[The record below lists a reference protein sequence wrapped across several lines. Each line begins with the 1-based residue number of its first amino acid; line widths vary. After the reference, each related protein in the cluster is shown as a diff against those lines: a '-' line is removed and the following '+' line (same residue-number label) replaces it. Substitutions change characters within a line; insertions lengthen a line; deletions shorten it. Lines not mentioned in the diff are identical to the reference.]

1 LPQWEP
7 ILTSTVLGA
16 QASRGFSLI
25 AFAPVAGRLSMT
37 WSGRLLRKPTPHSSQ
52 MGTQVLKK
60 VITGLFAA
68 LLGTAPS
75 GAQTVNYD
83 GLAFDNA
90 KHRGWYVR
98 FWTGSC
104 AELRNVICLSG
115 TPHWNDITQRLLA
128 SVPAE
133 RRERLTVRLILLGR
147 SVGYEWAKE
156 NDIRRIDNA
165 HIKTW
170 TSDLK
175 SATDP
180 ESAVG
185 RIESQSRML
194 IGGTGDPRPARAA
207 R

>member
-1 LPQWEP
+1 
-7 ILTSTVLGA
+7 
-16 QASRGFSLI
+16 
-25 AFAPVAGRLSMT
+25 
-37 WSGRLLRKPTPHSSQ
+37 
-52 MGTQVLKK
+52 MGTQILRTIIK
-60 VITGLFAA
+60 GLFAA
-68 LLGTAPS
+68 LLSAAS
-75 GAQTVNYD
+75 AGAQTVNYD

-128 SVPAE
+128 SVTAE

-156 NDIRRIDNA
+156 NDIRRIDNN

-175 SATDP
+175 NSADP

-185 RIESQSRML
+185 RIESQARSLM
-194 IGGTGDPRPARAA
+194 GGTGDPRPARAG
-207 R
+207 RN